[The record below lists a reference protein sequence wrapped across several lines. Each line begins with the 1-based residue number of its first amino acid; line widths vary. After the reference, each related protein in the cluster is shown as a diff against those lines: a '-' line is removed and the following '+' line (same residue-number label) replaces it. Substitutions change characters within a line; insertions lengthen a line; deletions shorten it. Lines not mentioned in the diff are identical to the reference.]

1 MKGKK
6 YRSNKK
12 VSYDTG
18 MQNIK
23 YPDYSSSVPT
33 AGVQPQT
40 DATPAVNGE
49 GTADTV
55 FTAPEA
61 GTANTVNATDDLF
74 TVDSDAD
81 TEALT
86 QQQTEVSAAVSSAEE
101 NHGNIST
108 EIEEYEARIQ
118 RQDEYIER
126 LSDEIQALQ
135 VANDVLESVN
145 QALTLHSKV
154 LQARIEK
161 LDTQIEA
168 NSGILGTISN
178 GISSLFG
185 KGVDVKALKAEKA
198 QLEAKKAEVD
208 AQIEAN
214 NNEISSNEAK
224 ATAKD
229 ANKTRTEECKAKNE
243 AHAASL
249 KEQLA
254 PLEEK
259 IQNGTATLE
268 EIKAAIEAANE
279 QNGIEAS
286 DEDVTK
292 AALVYMDAGKKT
304 GDNASNLSASNNL
317 LDGLNA
323 GDMSVSNTT
332 PDENTAGKDDV
343 TNSVSNFLNSADE
356 TGKCDNEELAN
367 AYDGTGISKE
377 EAIQRVEFF
386 ETIANYEE
394 IGVSINVADL
404 ANMTAAQLDSVV
416 ESAIVQD
423 VIKST
428 STKVMGSAVN
438 ISSKKEMQENSE
450 ATSDFIDSTDALNS
464 YYNAND
470 VNDFEVKAF
479 LSLGGTM
486 KSNISQGYV
495 YDTSSLQQMSS
506 NAQVLLTSLKTSVNS
521 NENLNRSS
529 DTLFIQEKSKTSDI
543 LDEAEKTLGNES
555 ADTDKLSECKVEF
568 LNLTSG
574 YNNADSDSEQ
584 ASCIKLMQD
593 LGEKGKRIK
602 ENPDS
607 QNPYI
612 EGSIWIAA

>member
-1 MKGKK
+1 
-6 YRSNKK
+6 
-12 VSYDTG
+12 
-18 MQNIK
+18 
-23 YPDYSSSVPT
+23 
-33 AGVQPQT
+33 
-40 DATPAVNGE
+40 
-49 GTADTV
+49 
-55 FTAPEA
+55 
-61 GTANTVNATDDLF
+61 
-74 TVDSDAD
+74 
-81 TEALT
+81 
-86 QQQTEVSAAVSSAEE
+86 
-101 NHGNIST
+101 
-108 EIEEYEARIQ
+108 
-118 RQDEYIER
+118 
-126 LSDEIQALQ
+126 
-135 VANDVLESVN
+135 
-145 QALTLHSKV
+145 
-154 LQARIEK
+154 
-161 LDTQIEA
+161 
-168 NSGILGTISN
+168 
-178 GISSLFG
+178 
-185 KGVDVKALKAEKA
+185 
-198 QLEAKKAEVD
+198 
-208 AQIEAN
+208 
-214 NNEISSNEAK
+214 
-224 ATAKD
+224 
-229 ANKTRTEECKAKNE
+229 
-243 AHAASL
+243 
-249 KEQLA
+249 
-254 PLEEK
+254 
-259 IQNGTATLE
+259 
-268 EIKAAIEAANE
+268 
-279 QNGIEAS
+279 
-286 DEDVTK
+286 
-292 AALVYMDAGKKT
+292 MDAGKKT

-584 ASCIKLMQD
+584 ASYIKLMQD